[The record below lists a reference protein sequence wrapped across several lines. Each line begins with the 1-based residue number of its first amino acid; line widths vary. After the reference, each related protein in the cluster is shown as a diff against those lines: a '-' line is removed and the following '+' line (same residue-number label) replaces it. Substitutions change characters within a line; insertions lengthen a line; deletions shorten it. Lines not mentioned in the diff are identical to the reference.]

1 MPATT
6 PLARMKEGFGD
17 KSKLVEAVEKLTG
30 DGLWVARINKEKGLA
45 HVSNAKLLRLHS
57 TFTEV
62 KEKFGS
68 REKLVDA
75 ILELENR
82 TRDPGLKQ
90 KLSTWPVPRLFDAY
104 LSAFKRNARTA
115 RQQQARG
122 SVEPASNASS
132 GMGQTKPAAGPASA
146 GESRTSRPTR
156 SRVETRGR

>member
-30 DGLWVARINKEKGLA
+30 DGLWVARTNEKKGLA
-45 HVSNAKLLRLHS
+45 YVSNAKLLRLHS

-68 REKLVDA
+68 REKLVEA

-82 TRDPGLKQ
+82 TQDPGLKQ

-104 LSAFKRNARTA
+104 LSAAKRNARKA
-115 RQQQARG
+115 RQQQAGG
-122 SVEPASNASS
+122 SVESASKAAS
-132 GMGQTKPAAGPASA
+132 GTGQTKPAAVRASA
-146 GESRTSRPTR
+146 RESRTSHPTR
-156 SRVETRGR
+156 PRVEKPGR